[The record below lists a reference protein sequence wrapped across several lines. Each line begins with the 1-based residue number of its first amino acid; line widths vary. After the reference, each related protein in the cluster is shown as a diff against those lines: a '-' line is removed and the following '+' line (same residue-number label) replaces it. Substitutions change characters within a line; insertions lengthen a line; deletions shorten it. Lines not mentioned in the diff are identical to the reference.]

1 MEDRKYFVTTQK
13 IFQAVGNLVHRD
25 APAGADAGSW
35 WAVLGLGTGGTRHGR
50 VVAAGPYLPDAAD
63 LAQLRYSAG
72 FTETGGRLALLV
84 LAAKVV
90 TALLLLLLLPL
101 VIVLK
106 CLSRTQ

>member
-50 VVAAGPYLPDAAD
+50 VVAAGPYLADAAD

-72 FTETGGRLALLV
+72 FTESGGRLALLV
-84 LAAKVV
+84 LVAKVV

>member
-1 MEDRKYFVTTQK
+1 MEDRKYFITTQK

-35 WAVLGLGTGGTRHGR
+35 WAVLGTGGTRHGR
-50 VVAAGPYLPDAAD
+50 VVAAGPYLPDTAD

-72 FTETGGRLALLV
+72 FTESGGRLALLV
-84 LAAKVV
+84 LATKVV

>member
-1 MEDRKYFVTTQK
+1 M
-13 IFQAVGNLVHRD
+13 GNLVHRD

-35 WAVLGLGTGGTRHGR
+35 WAVLGPGGTRHGR
-50 VVAAGPYLPDAAD
+50 VVAAGPYLPDTAD

-72 FTETGGRLALLV
+72 FTESGGRLALLV
-84 LAAKVV
+84 LATKVV

-106 CLSRTQ
+106 CLSRTH